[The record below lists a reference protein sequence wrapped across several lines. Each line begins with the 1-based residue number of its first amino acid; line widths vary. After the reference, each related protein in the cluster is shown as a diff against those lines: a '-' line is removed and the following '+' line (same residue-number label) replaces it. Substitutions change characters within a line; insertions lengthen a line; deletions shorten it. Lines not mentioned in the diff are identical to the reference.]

1 MGDDLNITLCG
12 NDTLKSIFT
21 GDDNVLAAMPE
32 KDYRALLTERE
43 REILTGEADVEDSY
57 RYRVVSRI
65 RQKIE
70 RLEEDATILRENH
83 DGLHQELQEAVCEPT
98 E

>member
-1 MGDDLNITLCG
+1 
-12 NDTLKSIFT
+12 
-21 GDDNVLAAMPE
+21 MPE

-43 REILTGEADVEDSY
+43 REILAGQAVVEDSY

-70 RLEEDATILRENH
+70 RLEEDAKILQENH
-83 DGLHQELQEAVCEPT
+83 VSLHKELQEAICE
-98 E
+98 